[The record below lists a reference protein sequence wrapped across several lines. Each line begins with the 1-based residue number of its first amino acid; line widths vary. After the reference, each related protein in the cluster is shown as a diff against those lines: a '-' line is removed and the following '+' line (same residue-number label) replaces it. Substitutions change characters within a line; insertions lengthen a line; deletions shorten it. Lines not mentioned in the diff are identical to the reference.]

1 MIPASDKWKEL
12 HNRLLL
18 PEAFVRIT
26 YLATDPDVQPDLT
39 STSSDEEYYSDTNS
53 LVNEL
58 DKNCLYYS
66 TLEDGCLMLDGSEN
80 YISELNAQS
89 TTDYGATGYVSDSVC
104 GDDCLFENNPTIEV
118 MMSKVH
124 VNLIQGLTL
133 TWSKTYNEFPVKYN
147 ITVWNDSEVVASE
160 EVTDNKD
167 IKNVILLDFVDFN
180 KITIEIKEWCLP
192 NKRARMEEILVG
204 VEYTFEKDS
213 IMAFTHT
220 STCDILSG
228 KLPKNEIEFKLDNT
242 KLNWDFNNL
251 EGLNKYLLLRQ
262 ELNVWYGYELIDN
275 DPSSVEWIK
284 NGTYYMNE
292 WKMPNGVSVT
302 FKARDLLEFM
312 NEEYKGI
319 TSGTLYNICIAAL
332 EQANLPRNG
341 DGSVKWFV
349 SETLKNYETYFTSSS
364 TSTTK
369 NQTIAQVL
377 QLCSNAGMCVMYQDY
392 KGTIRIEPQ
401 YLRLENYS
409 ISNFLQYDYPE
420 VTANKI
426 LKDVS
431 VNKGLGYCEVNESGE
446 TQTVSNKLVLNES
459 HAKELAEWVAKSLKY
474 RYTFK
479 GSYRTDPRVEVTD
492 LVDVQARFNKHY
504 AVAITKIKE
513 TYNGAFKGEY
523 EGRMYDFKPIE
534 ASYSGIL
541 YSGELW

>member
-1 MIPASDKWKEL
+1 MYD
-12 HNRLLL
+12 
-18 PEAFVRIT
+18 
-26 YLATDPDVQPDLT
+26 
-39 STSSDEEYYSDTNS
+39 
-53 LVNEL
+53 
-58 DKNCLYYS
+58 
-66 TLEDGCLMLDGSEN
+66 
-80 YISELNAQS
+80 
-89 TTDYGATGYVSDSVC
+89 
-104 GDDCLFENNPTIEV
+104 
-118 MMSKVH
+118 
-124 VNLIQGLTL
+124 
-133 TWSKTYNEFPVKYN
+133 
-147 ITVWNDSEVVASE
+147 
-160 EVTDNKD
+160 
-167 IKNVILLDFVDFN
+167 
-180 KITIEIKEWCLP
+180 
-192 NKRARMEEILVG
+192 
-204 VEYTFEKDS
+204 
-213 IMAFTHT
+213 
-220 STCDILSG
+220 
-228 KLPKNEIEFKLDNT
+228 
-242 KLNWDFNNL
+242 
-251 EGLNKYLLLRQ
+251 
-262 ELNVWYGYELIDN
+262 
-275 DPSSVEWIK
+275 
-284 NGTYYMNE
+284 
-292 WKMPNGVSVT
+292 
-302 FKARDLLEFM
+302 
-312 NEEYKGI
+312 
-319 TSGTLYNICIAAL
+319 ICIAAL

-349 SETLKNYETYFTSSS
+349 SETLKNYETDFTSSS

-446 TQTVSNKLVLNES
+446 TQTVSNKLVLSES
-459 HAKELAEWVAKSLKY
+459 HAKELAEWVARSLKY

-513 TYNGAFKGEY
+513 TYNGAFRGDY
-523 EGRMYDFKPIE
+523 EGRMYEFKPIE